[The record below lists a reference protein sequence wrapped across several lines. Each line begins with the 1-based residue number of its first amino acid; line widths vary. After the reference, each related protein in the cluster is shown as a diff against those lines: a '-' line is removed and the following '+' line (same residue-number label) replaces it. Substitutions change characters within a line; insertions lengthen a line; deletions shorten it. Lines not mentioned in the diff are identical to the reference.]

1 MRARACHRGSVRS
14 GLPAFGPEK
23 ASSCNNPPRL
33 LETAPF
39 VWPVLGPEPKFM
51 KKTPVSQVKER
62 FESKEKLVAAV
73 QKLATAELWSDRVN
87 SAKGL
92 GRVSNAKLVRLHDTL
107 TDAKKRFG
115 SRDKL
120 IGAILELNK
129 RVKDKG
135 FAEKLAAYPLPQ
147 LLDLH
152 AAATR
157 ASKRAEVAAKAKP
170 AKAAAAK
177 PAKAAAAA
185 KPKAAT
191 AKPKTA
197 AKSAKA

>member
-1 MRARACHRGSVRS
+1 
-14 GLPAFGPEK
+14 
-23 ASSCNNPPRL
+23 
-33 LETAPF
+33 
-39 VWPVLGPEPKFM
+39 M

-62 FESKEKLVAAV
+62 FESKDKLVAAV
-73 QKLATAELWSDRVN
+73 QKLATADLWSDRVN

-120 IGAILELNK
+120 IGSIVELNK

-135 FAEKLAAYPLPQ
+135 FAAKLAAYPLPQ

-170 AKAAAAK
+170 AKAEKAK
-177 PAKAAAAA
+177 PAAAAA
-185 KPKAAT
+185 KPKATAA
-191 AKPKTA
+191 AKPKAAA